1 LYPLDSARA
10 SSSSAVAFLFIMM
23 AEKAAVGRARKGAKE
38 RDRTSGHQTER
49 VGGRRRRRRRKK
61 RG

>member
-1 LYPLDSARA
+1 
-10 SSSSAVAFLFIMM
+10 MM

-49 VGGRRRRRRRKK
+49 VGGRRRRRRRRK